1 MFRSLRSRLFLTYL
15 LVTSLVLI
23 VIGLLLIYFLLQ
35 APNPIGQQIEYRR
48 LDFWISQFSSRE
60 ARGLLAVQPNRLT
73 EVIERVDQM
82 VKARAI
88 LVGADGEV
96 LGDSRPEEEPL
107 PLDVLS
113 KVAASKTDTR
123 GLFRY
128 TPVDRWLYVSSP
140 IGDQRW
146 IVLVAPQ
153 PTLRALG
160 LLGDELMRTLMVAG
174 SVALLLSIILAWL
187 IAHWVTA
194 PLRRMAEASISVT
207 AGEYDQQLTLTG
219 PEEVQSL
226 AAAFNEMV
234 RRVQASRQAQRDFV
248 ANVSHELKT
257 PLTSIQG
264 FAQAILDGTAQKHE
278 DQQRAA
284 RVIYDESDRL
294 RRLVEDLLDL
304 ARIDAGQVVFER
316 HTVDLGALLR
326 SVVERLSVHA
336 EEVGVGIESHLPD
349 FPPLVGDGDRLAQV
363 FTNLIDNAVKH
374 SSEGGVVNLRGE
386 REGGWVSIHVDD
398 TGPGIP
404 PDELSRIFERFYQ
417 LDKARSGGRGR
428 GAGLGLAISR
438 EIVQAHG
445 GRLVAQSVIERGSRF
460 TVQLPI
466 IRPDDTTLVRGSS

>member
-1 MFRSLRSRLFLTYL
+1 
-15 LVTSLVLI
+15 
-23 VIGLLLIYFLLQ
+23 
-35 APNPIGQQIEYRR
+35 
-48 LDFWISQFSSRE
+48 
-60 ARGLLAVQPNRLT
+60 
-73 EVIERVDQM
+73 
-82 VKARAI
+82 
-88 LVGADGEV
+88 
-96 LGDSRPEEEPL
+96 
-107 PLDVLS
+107 
-113 KVAASKTDTR
+113 
-123 GLFRY
+123 FRY

-146 IVLVAPQ
+146 IILVAPQ

-174 SVALLLSIILAWL
+174 FVALLLSTILAWL

-194 PLRRMAEASISVT
+194 PLRRMAEASISV
-207 AGEYDQQLTLTG
+207 ASGEYDQKLTLTG

-386 REGGWVSIHVDD
+386 REGAWVSIHVDD

-417 LDKARSGGRGR
+417 LDKARSGGGGR

-445 GRLVAQSVIERGSRF
+445 GRLVAQSVIKRGSRF